1 MVDHAISLSDE
12 RFHHE
17 NLEIVRKILSNNCF
31 PSKIIKRHIHKRIK
45 FLKQKNNNNSIDKT
59 DELNKSGEKTPTNTE
74 DNTGESH
81 KPVEKTTFMSL
92 PYMNNLSENM
102 AHSFKKFGI
111 DVFHTLPKKLNSI
124 IKSGKDRLSND
135 RSTNV
140 VYKIDCNNCS
150 ATYIGQTKRHLSTR
164 FKEHQ
169 KNIKLDVTSHS
180 VISKHRLEYG
190 HDFDWNGFN
199 ILHTEKHVKK
209 REIAEMF
216 FIKKQNNNINS
227 QRDTENLNDIYNKII
242 KVV

>member
-124 IKSGKDRLSND
+124 IKSGKDYPMIVRRMSF
-135 RSTNV
+135 
-140 VYKIDCNNCS
+140 
-150 ATYIGQTKRHLSTR
+150 TR
-164 FKEHQ
+164 
-169 KNIKLDVTSHS
+169 
-180 VISKHRLEYG
+180 
-190 HDFDWNGFN
+190 
-199 ILHTEKHVKK
+199 
-209 REIAEMF
+209 
-216 FIKKQNNNINS
+216 
-227 QRDTENLNDIYNKII
+227 
-242 KVV
+242 